1 MDIVDTYERF
11 SSSQIQNYEYNQS
24 NINFIDIID
33 EHYIAEKTIL
43 FWSKLNLQS
52 IQRNEKKIII
62 PSKISILMQFFQVY
76 QEACF

>member
-11 SSSQIQNYEYNQS
+11 SSSQIQNYEYSQS

-52 IQRNEKKIII
+52 TQQNEKK
-62 PSKISILMQFFQVY
+62 
-76 QEACF
+76 

>member
-11 SSSQIQNYEYNQS
+11 SSSQIQNYEHNQS

-43 FWSKLNLQS
+43 F
-52 IQRNEKKIII
+52 
-62 PSKISILMQFFQVY
+62 
-76 QEACF
+76 